1 VIDDTMILK
10 ALEEYEDDENTHQN
24 QSNNQQH
31 SSNSKT
37 RKQTPAASV
46 GGSKAAVEFSS
57 VLSLALSFQN
67 IFKIQNLN
75 NLYNLTKLKLDNN
88 IICNIENLSML
99 SNLTWLDLSFNN
111 IEDISGLEKMTNL
124 TDLSLFNNNI
134 KKIGN
139 MDALINLQVL
149 SIGNN
154 DIETVESLLYLRT
167 MQNLRV
173 LNIKGNPVCHDAE
186 YRYFILAYLDK
197 IKFLDYGMVS
207 KEEIQTAKEQYQD
220 ELEEWKEVKAV
231 EDAAKFKDN
240 ERKVRRELLEN
251 GNLEGIDS
259 LFNDMIAG
267 DTEIDRLLLLTGAA
281 GTSPSVQDLLDQY
294 REKVSALTKPIIEY
308 LLEKTQEAKTYTEE
322 FNDAIGKNRKENQ
335 LKAIAVIDKY
345 NEKVRNMIR
354 RGRNFMLSNETGGG
368 GALVSPSR
376 TSAGSGLASM
386 YTVLK
391 EANPDEYKELLDD
404 VATLQNE
411 AADLTFALINTEV
424 TQVEQNSEMLDIF
437 EAKCEAWALQ
447 SRDILAE
454 YFRNVEELE
463 NVWSEQMVALG
474 NHLMECI
481 STADADDEDFN
492 DDQRELL
499 SDRET
504 LLTCINSSHDIHI
517 GRMLTQEDDI
527 QKKSNGKQKAM
538 LDAQKKEEWNR
549 NRDRMAEITHLEAQN
564 KEDLE
569 KFLKSITDD
578 MDEY

>member
-1 VIDDTMILK
+1 VIDDAMILK
-10 ALEEYEDDENTHQN
+10 ALEEYDEDESTQQN
-24 QSNNQQH
+24 QNNQH
-31 SSNSKT
+31 SSNSKA
-37 RKQTPAASV
+37 RKQTPVASV

-57 VLSLALSFQN
+57 VLSLSLSFQN

-75 NLYNLTKLKLDNN
+75 NLHNLTTLKLDNN
-88 IICNIENLSML
+88 IICSIENLSVL
-99 SNLTWLDLSFNN
+99 SNLKWLDLSFNN
-111 IEDISGLEKMTNL
+111 ITDTSGLEQLTNL
-124 TDLSLFNNNI
+124 TDLSLYNNNI

-139 MDALINLQVL
+139 MDSLTNLQVL

-154 DIETVESLLYLRT
+154 DIEAVESLLYLRT

-186 YRYFILAYLDK
+186 YRYFILAYLEK

-240 ERKVRRELLEN
+240 ERKVRQELLEN

-294 REKVSALTKPIIEY
+294 CEKIADLTKPIIEY
-308 LLEKTQEAKTYTEE
+308 LLEKTQEAGADTEE
-322 FNDAIGKNRKENQ
+322 FNDAIRKNRKENQ

-345 NEKVRNMIR
+345 NEKVRIMIR
-354 RGRNFMLSNETGGG
+354 RGKHFMLSMETGAVGATGGG
-368 GALVSPSR
+368 R
-376 TSAGSGLASM
+376 MASIHA
-386 YTVLK
+386 LK
-391 EANPDEYKELLDD
+391 ETNPDEYTELLDE
-404 VATLQNE
+404 VTTLQNE
-411 AADLTFALINTEV
+411 ASDLTFALINTEV
-424 TQVEQNSEMLDIF
+424 TQVEQNNEMIDIF

-481 STADADDEDFN
+481 SSADAEDDDFN

-499 SDRET
+499 ADRDS

-517 GRMLTQEDDI
+517 GKMLIREDEI
-527 QKKSNGKQKAM
+527 QKMSNGKLKA
-538 LDAQKKEEWNR
+538 LLVAQKKEEWGR
-549 NRDRMAEITHLEAQN
+549 NRDRMAEITHLETQN
-564 KEDLE
+564 KAELAD
-569 KFLKSITDD
+569 FLSELQSDD
-578 MDEY
+578 MDFE